1 MTGVPENSTLTISYV
16 GYKTIKLKASDKN
29 LSNIILQEDS
39 ELIDEVVVVGY
50 GVQRKRDVTGA
61 MTSVDAT
68 KIASVPVTLLLSSAR
83 ACFRCVGFSR

>member
-1 MTGVPENSTLTISYV
+1 MDETSNGTITNIDGEYSLTDVPENSTLTISYV

-50 GVQRKRDVTGA
+50 GVQRKG
-61 MTSVDAT
+61 M
-68 KIASVPVTLLLSSAR
+68 
-83 ACFRCVGFSR
+83 